1 MFHSK
6 SLPVV
11 PGWLLMWN
19 VYRKF
24 TKSMLG
30 LKKVCPRSA
39 HMCRHL
45 THSSIFGLN
54 TSSTDSFQ
62 LKSLPVV
69 QSRLLMWKFYRKDC
83 RSQTSFNQSSIKTQ
97 ERRRAETFGED
108 YFYFSVRLLS
118 SIRHIS
124 ANDRRG
130 ARNINQCIGQSQR
143 GNTHA
148 PSRLQSNQTGCDVT
162 RASTQRPTVRR
173 ICVDPTRATFSHRTP
188 SGRHVCSFLP
198 VDSCVCVIGNTH
210 IHRSTDTSPWQRIR
224 PPPPPVWHQRSINA
238 ERQFDE
244 PKKKKEI
251 RQTKQKI
258 LTCQT
263 LNEAPRRPPSFKV
276 HFQTEMLYK
285 LTIQC

>member
-1 MFHSK
+1 
-6 SLPVV
+6 
-11 PGWLLMWN
+11 MWN

-24 TKSMLG
+24 TKSMLR
-30 LKKVCPRSA
+30 LKRTGDKSA
-39 HMCRHL
+39 RMFCHL
-45 THSSIFGLN
+45 TTYSIFGLN
-54 TSSTDSFQ
+54 TSCTDSFQ

-69 QSRLLMWKFYRKDC
+69 PGRLLMWKFYRKDC
-83 RSQTSFNQSSIKTQ
+83 WSQTSFNRSSIKTQ

-130 ARNINQCIGQSQR
+130 AQNIDQCIGQSQR
-143 GNTHA
+143 GYTHTHTHA
-148 PSRLQSNQTGCDVT
+148 FTASVQPNRMWCHTGFNTTSDGKKKSV
-162 RASTQRPTVRR
+162 STQRERRFHIVRR
-173 ICVDPTRATFSHRTP
+173 LDAMFVVFCQWILVCLFQETHTDPP
-188 SGRHVCSFLP
+188 VNRHISMT
-198 VDSCVCVIGNTH
+198 TH
-210 IHRSTDTSPWQRIR
+210 SSR
-224 PPPPPVWHQRSINA
+224 PPPVWHQRSINA

-244 PKKKKEI
+244 PKKKEI

-258 LTCQT
+258 LTCRT